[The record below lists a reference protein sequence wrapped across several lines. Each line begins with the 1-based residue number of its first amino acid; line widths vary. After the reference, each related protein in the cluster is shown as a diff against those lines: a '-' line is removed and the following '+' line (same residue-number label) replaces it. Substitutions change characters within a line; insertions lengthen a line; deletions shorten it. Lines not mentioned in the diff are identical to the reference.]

1 MPFERAT
8 TRCGR
13 DSPEGAN
20 SRTPRGRGILSTA
33 KTSWPVGRGR
43 RARGAF
49 DLEYLVRF
57 DHLKPRDVDMPVLG
71 RVFQVEN
78 ADKTMIVLP
87 LGPAMNYLYKDVH
100 TESNGILEEFM
111 QKKYVNVLIDLSK
124 VDYIDSIIIGAIIR
138 VLQKA
143 KAAGGHAIFCHA
155 TENMQEIL
163 ESIKI
168 GKLWP
173 LYATREEALAALQG

>member
-1 MPFERAT
+1 MLSGFAGGDQLPHAARTWYPLRSVDVVAGGAGAS
-8 TRCGR
+8 C
-13 DSPEGAN
+13 EG
-20 SRTPRGRGILSTA
+20 SVPI
-33 KTSWPVGRGR
+33 
-43 RARGAF
+43 
-49 DLEYLVRF
+49 ECLVRF

-71 RVFQVEN
+71 RVFQVES
-78 ADKTMIVLP
+78 ADKTMIVIP

-124 VDYIDSIIIGAIIR
+124 VDYVDSIIIGAIIR

-155 TENMQEIL
+155 TENMQSIL

-173 LYATREEALAALQG
+173 LYATRDEALAALQG